1 MQPAAMLVFVTVWL
15 FILWFG
21 SIALEATGMERSKAR
36 FQALSALTNTGF
48 TTSEAENIVSHPRRR
63 YIVGILIFLGSVGI
77 ALFLILLFVMLVVGI
92 KPAIPQQSA
101 YLLVLAAIPAA
112 TFLVLYFLGVT
123 DKLATVVVKWLKRSK
138 YFRPEISITEI
149 IYKAGE
155 YSLARLTVGKTAPEV
170 GSRISDT
177 SLSKADIRVLAI
189 EREDKVMFNPEAR
202 ETVRVGD
209 HLIYLGRTEE
219 IKKTMEE
226 E

>member
-77 ALFLILLFVMLVVGI
+77 ALFLILLFVMLVIGI
-92 KPAIPQQSA
+92 KPTIPQQSL
-101 YLLVLAAIPAA
+101 YLLGLAAIPAA
-112 TFLVLYFLGVT
+112 ILLVLYFLGVT

-138 YFRPEISITEI
+138 YFRPEASITEI

-155 YSLARLTVGKTAPEV
+155 YSLARLTVGKAAPDV
-170 GSRISDT
+170 GSKISD
-177 SLSKADIRVLAI
+177 SNLSKADVRVLAI
-189 EREDKVMFNPEAR
+189 ERGDKVTFNPDAKEVVQA
-202 ETVRVGD
+202 GD
-209 HLIYLGRTEE
+209 HLMYYGRTEE